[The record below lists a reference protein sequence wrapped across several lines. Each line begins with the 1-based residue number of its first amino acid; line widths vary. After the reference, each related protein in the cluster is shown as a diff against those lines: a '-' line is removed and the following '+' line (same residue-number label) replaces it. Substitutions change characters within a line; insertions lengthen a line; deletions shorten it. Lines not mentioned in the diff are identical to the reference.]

1 MPDLREDLR
10 HELAAL
16 YAFIDS
22 ITSEIGAK
30 RSFAAYGPAADS
42 FFEFVSGLADCCK
55 EYISTWSVADTEEF
69 EDRRGELS
77 TLRAAWQELHVLVKP
92 TLDADT
98 LQAPLAV
105 VDGLIRRFQE
115 LPACSEITFAIF
127 HTSEF
132 NYAEVRTTSLR
143 PIVEK
148 FASIIPNPPS
158 FPPNLGLIGMPY
170 SQGRTA
176 FANCLVA
183 HEMGHYLYRR
193 LPLQKELKSR
203 IDSAV
208 QAFPDSEEKKGEFRD
223 VIVQKLT
230 IWAEEIFCDLFAVW
244 LVGPCYTYAYMEAYD
259 LCVILD
265 WDGQLSDDRLF
276 GRLEFYEKYPSHVYR
291 LQQQALFL
299 RGSPWWD
306 HISKAPQ
313 GKSLSRSA
321 ILLDRVL
328 SITAELHLKSNAQQE
343 KLIRVLDPVL
353 GLVRETLGRVFDGV
367 DDEFSLFSQ
376 LNPTIQRYLAAGI
389 VPSTVNIRVGEKPDD
404 TYAAPASPVVL
415 LNSGI
420 DFYLNHMPDLINSI
434 PGENLASFAR
444 RLHWLRRLEE
454 WIAKAIEDQSL
465 EVEVGSVNSGTLGN

>member
-1 MPDLREDLR
+1 MPALREDLR
-10 HELAAL
+10 HDLAAL

-22 ITSEIGAK
+22 ITSEIGSK

-42 FFEFVSGLADCCK
+42 FFEFVSGLADRCK
-55 EYISTWSVADTEEF
+55 DYISGWSVADPEEF

-105 VDGLIRRFQE
+105 VDGLVRRFQE
-115 LPACSEITFAIF
+115 VPACAGTTFAIF
-127 HTSEF
+127 HTSDF

-143 PIVEK
+143 PIIEK
-148 FASIIPNPPS
+148 FANIIPSPPS

-183 HEMGHYLYRR
+183 HEMGHYLYTR

-208 QAFPDSEEKKGEFRD
+208 QAFPNSEEKKSEYRD

-230 IWAEEIFCDLFAVW
+230 IWAEELFCDLFAVR
-244 LVGPCYTYAYMEAYD
+244 LAGPCYTYAYIEAFD

-265 WDGQLSDDRLF
+265 WDGKLSDDRLL
-276 GRLEFYEKYPSHVYR
+276 GRLEFYDKYPSHIYR
-291 LQQQALFL
+291 LQQQAIFL
-299 RGSPWWD
+299 RESPWWD
-306 HISKAPQ
+306 HISNARQ
-313 GKSLSRSA
+313 GKSPSRSA
-321 ILLDRVL
+321 SLLAQVIP
-328 SITAELHLKSNAQQE
+328 ITPELHVKSNPRHGR
-343 KLIRVLDPVL
+343 LISVLDPVL
-353 GLVRETLGRVFDGV
+353 SHVRETLGKVFNGV
-367 DDEFSLFSQ
+367 DDEFASFSQ
-376 LNPTIQRYLAAGI
+376 LNIHIHNYLAAGI
-389 VPSTVNIRVGEKPDD
+389 VPSTINMRLGVGKDD
-404 TYAAPASPVVL
+404 TYIAPASPVVL
-415 LNSGI
+415 LNSGM
-420 DFYLNHMPDLINSI
+420 DFYLNHMPDLITSI
-434 PGENLASFAR
+434 PGEDLSSFER

-454 WIAKAIEDQSL
+454 WIAKALEDQSL
-465 EVEVGSVNSGTLGN
+465 EGEAGSVDSGALGN